1 MIVGMNHFTILAEDE
16 RKTLDFYVGL
26 LGLAQGP
33 RPDLGFPGTWL
44 YAGDSQAVLHVVF
57 GRPMP
62 GHRAGVIDHMAF
74 SGTGLKGVK
83 ARFDEAGVKYDLR
96 RQAGAGTWQLFTF
109 DPNGAKVELDFDPA
123 ESLD

>member
-57 GRPMP
+57 GRPIGQNQAIQHP
-62 GHRAGVIDHMAF
+62 LAQIWVDTQAAELLLPELAGRV
-74 SGTGLKGVK
+74 G
-83 ARFDEAGVKYDLR
+83 
-96 RQAGAGTWQLFTF
+96 FTVAVAS
-109 DPNGAKVELDFDPA
+109 P
-123 ESLD
+123 

>member
-62 GHRAGVIDHMAF
+62 PLPPVTTATLSCRSNMVDLSAVLVRMARR
-74 SGTGLKGVK
+74 GQ
-83 ARFDEAGVKYDLR
+83 ARPTDQTPAVSSKR
-96 RQAGAGTWQLFTF
+96 RPCATST
-109 DPNGAKVELDFDPA
+109 
-123 ESLD
+123 SC